1 MLNELDLTN
10 VLGLDIECVSGHKS
24 YEDMNP
30 VMQSLWDNKSEQ
42 IQKAKSAELRLPPKE
57 NYTEMAGIYAEYGK
71 VVCVSVGAF
80 YKNKET
86 GELNFR
92 LASYFSHDERQLLL
106 DMADMINRRYNN
118 PQKHRICGHNV
129 KEFDI
134 PYMARRMVINGV
146 ALPKLMD
153 LAGKKPWENTALDTM
168 ELWKFGD
175 NKAFTALKVL
185 CGVFDIPTPKD
196 DIDGSQVGYT
206 YWQEDD
212 LDRIEKYCRK
222 DVLATAQVLLKLK
235 YMPLLA
241 PHQINGLD

>member
-1 MLNELDLTN
+1 MLAELNLAD
-10 VLGLDIECVSGHKS
+10 VLVLDIECVSGTKS

-30 VMQSLWDNKSEQ
+30 VMQSLWEGKSEQ
-42 IQKAKSAELRLPPKE
+42 IQKSKAPELRLPPAE
-57 NYTEMAGIYAEYGK
+57 NYTEMAGIYSEYGK
-71 VVCVSVGAF
+71 IVCVSVGAF

-92 LASYFSHDERQLLL
+92 LASYYGDDEKKLLEEL
-106 DMADMINRRYNN
+106 AEMLNRRYYD
-118 PQKHRICGHNV
+118 PKKHRICGHNV

-134 PYMARRMVINGV
+134 PYIARRMVINGV
-146 ALPKLMD
+146 KLPTLLD
-153 LAGKKPWENTALDTM
+153 LAGKKPWENSALDTM

-175 NKAFTALKVL
+175 NKAFTGLKVL
-185 CGVFDIPTPKD
+185 CGVFGIPTPKD

-206 YWQEDD
+206 YWQEND
-212 LDRIEKYCRK
+212 LNRIEKYCRK
-222 DVLATAQVLLKLK
+222 DVLATAQVLLKFK

>member
-1 MLNELDLTN
+1 MLSELNLAD
-10 VLGLDIECVSGHKS
+10 VIVLDIECVSGFKT
-24 YEDMNP
+24 YAEMPP
-30 VMQSLWDNKSEQ
+30 VMQTLWNGKSEQ
-42 IQKAKSAELRLPPKE
+42 IQKSKPLELRLPPPE

-71 VVCVSVGAF
+71 IVCVSVGAF
-80 YKNKET
+80 YTNKET

-92 LASYFSHDERQLLL
+92 LASYYSHDEQKLLSDL
-106 DMADMINRRYNN
+106 AEMLNRRYYD
-118 PQKHRICGHNV
+118 PKKHRICGHNV

-134 PYMARRMVINGV
+134 PYMARRMVINSV
-146 ALPKLMD
+146 PLPNL
-153 LAGKKPWENTALDTM
+153 LNIAGKKPWENSALDTM

-175 NKAFTALKVL
+175 NKAFTGLKVL
-185 CGVFDIPTPKD
+185 CGLFGIPTPKD

-222 DVLATAQVLLKLK
+222 DVLGTAQVLLKFK